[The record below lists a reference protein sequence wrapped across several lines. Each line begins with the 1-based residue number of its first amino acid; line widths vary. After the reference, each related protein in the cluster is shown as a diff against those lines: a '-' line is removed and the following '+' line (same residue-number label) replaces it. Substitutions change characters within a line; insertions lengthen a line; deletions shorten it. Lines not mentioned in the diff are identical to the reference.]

1 MRSPSSAFDA
11 RLLRGAAL
19 LVSSLFLATC
29 ERGPTA
35 PAVPT
40 QLAFSVQPTTTTAG
54 HQITPAVQVTALDAG
69 GHAVPGFTEDVTVA
83 LGAGTGKSGRAWRGA
98 RAVAAADAVAAF
110 DALTLDKSSTGYTVS
125 ATARGR

>member
-54 HQITPAVQVTALDAG
+54 HQITPAVQLTALDAG
-69 GHAVPGFTEDVTVA
+69 GRPVPGFTEDVTVT
-83 LGAGTGKSGRAWRGA
+83 LTAGTRTSGTPLTATTTAAAAEGA
-98 RAVAAADAVAAF
+98 TTFRAV
-110 DALTLDKSSTGYTVS
+110 
-125 ATARGR
+125 

>member
-69 GHAVPGFTEDVTVA
+69 GRPVPGFTQNVTVT
-83 LGAGTGKSGRAWRGA
+83 LTAGEDCTT
-98 RAVAAADAVAAF
+98 
-110 DALTLDKSSTGYTVS
+110 TLLLS
-125 ATARGR
+125 

>member
-69 GHAVPGFTEDVTVA
+69 GRAVPGFTQDVTVTLA
-83 LGAGTGKSGRAWRGA
+83 GGTGTGGATTAGTSAAGAADGGAG
-98 RAVAAADAVAAF
+98 
-110 DALTLDKSSTGYTVS
+110 
-125 ATARGR
+125 